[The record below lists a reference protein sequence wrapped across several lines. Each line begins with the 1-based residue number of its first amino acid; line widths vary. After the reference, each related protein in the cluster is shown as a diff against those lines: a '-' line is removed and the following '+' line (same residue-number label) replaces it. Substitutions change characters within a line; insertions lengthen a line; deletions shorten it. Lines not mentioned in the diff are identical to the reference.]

1 MYHHVVGQ
9 PYFGLKPLVADLA
22 GKSVGFRVIRLHVM
36 PEQHKQQLLQKAR
49 ILVKLAYRSKN
60 FFQKQEAR

>member
-22 GKSVGFRVIRLHVM
+22 GKSVGFRMIRLHVM
-36 PEQHKQQLLQKAR
+36 PKQHKQQLPQNAR
-49 ILVKLAYRSKN
+49 
-60 FFQKQEAR
+60 F